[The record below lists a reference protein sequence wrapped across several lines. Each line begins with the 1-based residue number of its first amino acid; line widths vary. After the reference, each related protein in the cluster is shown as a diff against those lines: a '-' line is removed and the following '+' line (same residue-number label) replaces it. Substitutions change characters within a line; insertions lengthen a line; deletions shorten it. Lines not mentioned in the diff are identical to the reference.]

1 MFPLVVGRRFFFEIK
16 YNYNFQYHHKMKKL
30 IQSSDQIQR
39 AISRISHEIL
49 ERNSGTE
56 DLILVGMHSR
66 GVPLANRIKEAINLF
81 EGVSITVGELDIGL
95 YRDDTSERGVA
106 HIKPTKIPEDINS
119 KTIILVDDV
128 LYTGRSIRAAM
139 DAIHDLGRPKQ
150 IQLAVLVGRGHREI
164 PIRADFIGKN
174 IPTSRQEDIKVNLTE
189 IDGLDEVTITESRA
203 TNAN

>member
-1 MFPLVVGRRFFFEIK
+1 MSE
-16 YNYNFQYHHKMKKL
+16 YT
-30 IQSSDQIQR
+30 S
-39 AISRISHEIL
+39 
-49 ERNSGTE
+49 SGTIE
-56 DLILVGMHSR
+56 
-66 GVPLANRIKEAINLF
+66 
-81 EGVSITVGELDIGL
+81 
-95 YRDDTSERGVA
+95 DTSDRVRS
-106 HIKPTKIPEDINS
+106 INS

-150 IQLAVLVGRGHREI
+150 IQLAVLVDRGHREI